1 MERKSRGKGERME
14 FLAIKRNKI
23 SKMSVPI
30 EEIKRK
36 KKIKKEGEREGI
48 CFASHP
54 YLFSY
59 NFVCVP
65 LFCASPSIPPQ
76 SITLSLELAKDQPS
90 CSLILFCLLPE
101 NDRFLPEVS
110 LTLPVQT
117 PLSKRE
123 FSYIF

>member
-36 KKIKKEGEREGI
+36 KNKEGEREGI

-54 YLFSY
+54 YLFSWN

-65 LFCASPSIPPQ
+65 LSCASPSIPPQ
-76 SITLSLELAKDQPS
+76 SITLSLELAKDQPY

-110 LTLPVQT
+110 LTLSVQT

-123 FSYIF
+123 CSYIF